1 VSVNIDYHVDF
12 DDHYYSVHYT
22 YYTSRRRKMEVRA
35 TATTIEIFWSGR
47 RVASHVRSFEKFKHT
62 TKPEHMPDAH
72 RRNLEWPP
80 SRIIAWAKNVGPC
93 TAQVIEEIMK
103 RRQHP
108 EQGYRSSLGI
118 LRLRDRYPDE
128 RIEKA
133 CARAVRYRMFSR
145 RSIEATLKNNK
156 DRVEEE
162 QPAQQ
167 PLPWHENVRGG
178 DYYH

>member
-1 VSVNIDYHVDF
+1 MPESH
-12 DDHYYSVHYT
+12 
-22 YYTSRRRKMEVRA
+22 RK
-35 TATTIEIFWSGR
+35 
-47 RVASHVRSFEKFKHT
+47 
-62 TKPEHMPDAH
+62 
-72 RRNLEWPP
+72 NLEWPP
-80 SRIIAWAKNVGPC
+80 SRIIAWAKTVGPC
-93 TAQVIEEIMK
+93 TAQVVEEIMK

-108 EQGYRSSLGI
+108 EQGYRSALGV
-118 LRLRDRYPDE
+118 LRLRKRYPDE

-133 CARAVRYRMFSR
+133 CARAVRFRMFSR

-156 DRVEEE
+156 DRVEDE

>member
-1 VSVNIDYHVDF
+1 
-12 DDHYYSVHYT
+12 
-22 YYTSRRRKMEVRA
+22 
-35 TATTIEIFWSGR
+35 
-47 RVASHVRSFEKFKHT
+47 
-62 TKPEHMPDAH
+62 
-72 RRNLEWPP
+72 
-80 SRIIAWAKNVGPC
+80 
-93 TAQVIEEIMK
+93 MK

-118 LRLRDRYPDE
+118 LRLRNRYPDE

-156 DRVEEE
+156 DRAEEE

-167 PLPWHENVRGG
+167 PLPWHENVRGA